1 MENDEKWGGKL
12 SCLPVFGWAVST
24 ENSHSC
30 FRFFFFFFGLI
41 CSCLICSTYLL
52 DFNDPMFESIGAK
65 FIQLVCIVYIWVF
78 VSVSVRWVGWG
89 EVGGCEAVLCVCVCV
104 WERERGGERERV
116 LAILT
121 MKNSQLIVSL
131 NVRVYLWGVII
142 KYSLFWERKKKVLER
157 LMQLDNE
164 GRKSQHSERT

>member
-1 MENDEKWGGKL
+1 MHNKQL
-12 SCLPVFGWAVST
+12 SCGKWWKRRRKAKLLT
-24 ENSHSC
+24 C
-30 FRFFFFFFGLI
+30 FWLSYVHWKQSFLFQSFCLFVCLI

-78 VSVSVRWVGWG
+78 VIVGVRWVGWG
-89 EVGGCEAVLCVCVCV
+89 GGLWGCFVCVYVC
-104 WERERGGERERV
+104 ERESE
-116 LAILT
+116 LAILAI
-121 MKNSQLIVSL
+121 KNIQLIVNL
-131 NVRVYLWGVII
+131 NVDVYLWGVII

-164 GRKSQHSERT
+164 GRKSRHSERT